1 LQPLFARTSLFLA
14 AYGQH
19 AQTALLSPELCGYGG
34 RAFGR
39 AFDPSEITADSCA
52 IVLGELRYD
61 LPHNWFA
68 QLQAYG
74 FADRGWLRILE
85 PDVGTSDKIDASS
98 AGVGLRLGWPNVVT
112 ADFSAARVLDGPR
125 AQEWRGFFIVTAR
138 Y

>member
-1 LQPLFARTSLFLA
+1 LFARTSLFLA

-19 AQTALLSPELCGYGG
+19 AHTRLLSPELCGYGG

-39 AFDPSEITADSCA
+39 AYDPSEITADSCA

-61 LPHNWFA
+61 LPHAWFA

-74 FADRGWLRILE
+74 FVDRGWLRILDPA
-85 PDVGTSDKIDASS
+85 PDTADKIDASS
-98 AGVGLRLGWPNVVT
+98 AGVGLRLGWPTIVT
-112 ADFSAARVLDGPR
+112 ADLSAAKVLDGPR